1 MSDPDPGDAP
11 IMVGNTRERI
21 LRAASDLFGRQ
32 GFSRVSMR
40 MVALAAGVTKPALY
54 YYFRDKESLFEEC
67 LADFNTQMEHTMR
80 TATDAAAGIEAAVRS
95 VAEALLT
102 GSPFHPVRVHDEL
115 ADHVSG
121 GLRRRLRGTFQSVV
135 VDPVTELFVALQQR
149 GELRAEVSPEV
160 ASAMLIGVCM
170 AFLRPAESEDWAPV
184 SPGVNATPETT
195 ATLVAGLVLRGL
207 AA

>member
-1 MSDPDPGDAP
+1 
-11 IMVGNTRERI
+11 MVGNTRERI
-21 LRAASDLFGRQ
+21 LRAALDLFGRQ

-40 MVALAAGVTKPALY
+40 TVALSAGVTKPALY

-67 LADFNTQMEHTMR
+67 LADFNAQMEQTMR
-80 TATDAAAGIEAAVRS
+80 SATNAASGIEVAVRS

-135 VDPVTELFVALQQR
+135 VEPVTDLFVALQRR
-149 GELRAEVSPEV
+149 GELRAGVSPEA

-170 AFLRPAESEDWAPV
+170 AFLRPAEGEDWALVPLGINA
-184 SPGVNATPETT
+184 SPEAAAAT
-195 ATLVAGLVLRGL
+195 VADLVLQGV
-207 AA
+207 AT